1 MPDSTEVVVQL
12 ATPDDPDI
20 LRKKVD
26 ELISTHN
33 VVATVETQLVKQAAF
48 EPTTGGIILTSLAF
62 GAALLPFLT
71 ELLKLVNPDASKN
84 ERGIKILKSKITIN
98 NITINL
104 DKSSIES
111 IQEDE
116 QSQLPPELLKTI
128 TSSAETFHD
137 SDQPNDQDDLS

>member
-33 VVATVETQLVKQAAF
+33 VVATVETQIVKQAAF

-84 ERGIKILKSKITIN
+84 ERGIKILKSKITVN
-98 NITINL
+98 NITVNL
-104 DKSSIES
+104 DQKSIET
-111 IQEDE
+111 ILPDDKLK
-116 QSQLPPELLKTI
+116 LPPELLKTLI
-128 TSSAETFHD
+128 ASFETSRDIDQENDLID
-137 SDQPNDQDDLS
+137 S